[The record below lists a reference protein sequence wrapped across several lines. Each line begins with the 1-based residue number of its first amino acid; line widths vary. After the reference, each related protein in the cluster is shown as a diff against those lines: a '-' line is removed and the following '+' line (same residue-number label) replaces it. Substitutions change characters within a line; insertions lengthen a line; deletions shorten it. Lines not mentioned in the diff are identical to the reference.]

1 MVLSIVGVFSRR
13 RYSIATQFPTT
24 TGLCR
29 AVMLMAVVQLC
40 WVEGAAR
47 AQPQSEY
54 QDVHAVMNVRPHSNG
69 TAPIT
74 IRDIFKEPFAL
85 NAAILLNAK
94 LFATG
99 TGQDLS
105 GRSILYPSVT
115 EEFFVLLAGEFDPD
129 NQASLNAAI
138 GRWTKLSA
146 KFTEAEMAALNNSVP
161 LDLSSVVITPFA
173 EAILPFDPDGKKVLI
188 ARQWN

>member
-1 MVLSIVGVFSRR
+1 
-13 RYSIATQFPTT
+13 
-24 TGLCR
+24 
-29 AVMLMAVVQLC
+29 MLMAVVQLC